1 MIKSYVFPGDI
12 DEHIASIG
20 AKPFIYMRTD
30 EFSGI
35 NLESER
41 MLLELIHC
49 SAGRT
54 IIYTGSGT
62 GAMSAVVENYVSTRS
77 KLFTHNTGCNE
88 RKTVNCCRYIAQ
100 SIDFFIC
107 RCQIS
112 GLAY

>member
-12 DEHIASIG
+12 DEQIASIG

-62 GAMSAVVENYVSTRS
+62 GERSGGELRQHPQQGLRRGRRQLRAQVV
-77 KLFTHNTGCNE
+77 
-88 RKTVNCCRYIAQ
+88 
-100 SIDFFIC
+100 
-107 RCQIS
+107 
-112 GLAY
+112 